1 MSGNRVNQ
9 AIPSFINGVSQQPP
23 TVRLATQCEL
33 LENGL
38 PTVSDGLRKRPPMR
52 HMAKLWPGRM
62 DDAYTHAINR
72 DEHEQYMVF
81 ISGGDLKVIDLLDNG
96 REIPVTFPDGKQYLQ
111 AALPRDSFSSVTV
124 ADFTFIVNKNVT
136 VSLLDTT
143 TPQPTPEAL
152 VYVKHGYCSTTY
164 KVIVDGTTASHT
176 TAGADTQPN
185 TQDIAA
191 ALRTELL
198 KQSGLSVSITGSV
211 LRIRKNNGADFTF
224 SVTDS
229 WGEQA
234 LVGIKKQ
241 VAKFTDLP
249 AKAFDGFKVK
259 VTGESK
265 GEDDDYYVSYDSENG
280 TRNGTWDECRGWGV
294 KSDFD
299 KATLPHVLIRGEDGN
314 FVFKQANGA
323 APFETA
329 NWASAMVG
337 DDESCPPPAFIGQ
350 TISGMVFFRNR
361 LGILAGE
368 NIVLSREA
376 EFFNFWPKTAS
387 TAVATDPIDYASSH
401 EKVSILRYAVPFQDA
416 LALFADQV
424 QFQLGNGGAS
434 SFSPET
440 VRLDISTQFDCSP
453 RCAPVAAGQNIY
465 FVVEN
470 KDNSA
475 VMEYFVTVDGVTL
488 DAAEVTAHV
497 PRYIPHGVFKM
508 IASTNDDYL
517 MLLSTARRNA
527 LWLYKYFWIDED
539 KVQSAWSTWV
549 LPETDVILSIAGIG
563 PDVYLAIQRED
574 GVYLEHCNMQSI
586 QPDDGLDFQI
596 HLDRRVALRGVY
608 DEAAN
613 QTVWTL
619 PYSVEGVDL
628 SVILGG
634 GFPGRAGKELKPVT
648 AGHTA
653 VYEGR
658 YDQADCYCG
667 LQYVFR
673 LRFSEQFVR
682 ESKDIGAPVIAEG
695 RIQLLNV
702 TLLHRDSGYFRSEVT
717 AKGRDTVSK
726 PHLGTIGD
734 GNFRIGKPV
743 IDSIPHR
750 FTVLARS
757 SQVSI
762 DIVNDRHFP
771 SNLLSA
777 EWTGLYSL
785 DSQRV

>member
-9 AIPSFINGVSQQPP
+9 AVPSFINGVSQQPP

-38 PTVSDGLRKRPPMR
+38 PTVSDGLRKRPPLR
-52 HMAKLWPGRM
+52 HLAKLWPGRM

-72 DEHEQYMVF
+72 DEIEQYMVF

-96 REIPVTFPDGKQYLQ
+96 REIPVAFPDGKAYLK

-124 ADFTFIVNKNVT
+124 ADYTFIVNKNVT
-136 VSLLDTT
+136 VALLDEV
-143 TPQPTPEAL
+143 TPDPTPEAL
-152 VYVKHGYCSTTY
+152 VYVKHNYSSTTY
-164 KVIVDGTTASHT
+164 KVIVDGQEATHT
-176 TAGADTQPN
+176 TAGSDTQPN
-185 TQDIAA
+185 SQKIAA
-191 ALRTELL
+191 ALKTQLER
-198 KQSGLSVSITGSV
+198 SGGLTVDITGSV
-211 LRIRKNNGADFTF
+211 LRISKTDGSDFTF

-265 GEDDDYYVSYDSENG
+265 GEDDDYYVCYDSEGG

-294 KSDFD
+294 QSDFD
-299 KATLPHVLIRGEDGN
+299 HATMPHVLIRTEDGT

-323 APFETA
+323 EPYEV
-329 NWASAMVG
+329 ASWESAKVG
-337 DDESCPPPAFIGQ
+337 DDSSCPPPSFIGK

-368 NIVLSREA
+368 NVVLSRDA
-376 EFFNFWPKTAS
+376 EFFNFWPKTTS

-401 EKVSILRYAVPFQDA
+401 EKVSILRFAVPFQDS

-434 SFSPET
+434 AFSPET

-453 RCAPVAAGQNIY
+453 KCAPVAAGQNIY

-475 VMEYFVTVDGVTL
+475 VMEYFVTTDGVTL
-488 DAAEVTAHV
+488 DATEVTAHV

-517 MLLSTARRNA
+517 MLLSTAQRNVV
-527 LWLYKYFWIDED
+527 WLYKYFWIDED
-539 KVQSAWSTWV
+539 KVQSAWGKWIF
-549 LPETDVILSIAGIG
+549 PETDTILSIAGIG
-563 PDVYLAIQRED
+563 PDVYFAIQRDD

-586 QPDDGLDFQI
+586 RPDDGLDFQV
-596 HLDRRVALRGVY
+596 HLDRRVTVRGVY
-608 DEAAN
+608 DEARDR
-613 QTVWTL
+613 TTWTL
-619 PYSVEGVDL
+619 PYSTDGMNL
-628 SVILGG
+628 SVVLGG
-634 GFPGRAGKELKPVT
+634 GFPGRGGRELKPVV
-648 AGHTA
+648 AGNRA
-653 VYEGR
+653 ECEGR
-658 YDQADCYCG
+658 YDAADCYCG
-667 LQYVFR
+667 LPYVFR
-673 LRFSEQFVR
+673 IRISEQFVR

-695 RIQLLNV
+695 RIQLLNFV
-702 TLLHRDSGYFRSEVT
+702 VLHRDSGYFRSEVT
-717 AKGRDTVSK
+717 AKGRETITK

-734 GNFRIGKPV
+734 GGFRIGKSV